1 MTPKPR
7 PPASRALA
15 GRMAAGSKAE
25 AAKSERAALD
35 FGHRIT
41 LDLSTLLFSAIRE
54 ACYRAGPPNLPM
66 TCLIRSA
73 LKAWADV
80 DPASP
85 EGRRII
91 ELAKVEAAAIR
102 ARK

>member
-1 MTPKPR
+1 
-7 PPASRALA
+7 
-15 GRMAAGSKAE
+15 
-25 AAKSERAALD
+25 
-35 FGHRIT
+35 
-41 LDLSTLLFSAIRE
+41 
-54 ACYRAGPPNLPM
+54 M